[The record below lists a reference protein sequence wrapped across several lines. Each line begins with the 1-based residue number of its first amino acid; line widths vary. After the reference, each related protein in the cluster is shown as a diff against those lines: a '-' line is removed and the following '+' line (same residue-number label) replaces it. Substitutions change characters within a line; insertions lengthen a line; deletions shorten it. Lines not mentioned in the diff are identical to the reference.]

1 MTLNSTLSVILLS
14 DLKKKIINEIVV
26 LLNEFF
32 VITKI
37 LITIKSKSDHFAY
50 TKWLNYNFI
59 YKYWIS
65 FIKF

>member
-1 MTLNSTLSVILLS
+1 MTLNSTLPVILLS

-50 TKWLNYNFI
+50 TK
-59 YKYWIS
+59 
-65 FIKF
+65 